1 MSVGK
6 KLEEME
12 PLYIDG
18 RNLKWTATVK
28 NYAMIC
34 SKNQAYNYHMI
45 QICHFWIYTQEK

>member
-1 MSVGK
+1 MKTNSGCLFKKKKVMSVGK

-34 SKNQAYNYHMI
+34 SKNQA
-45 QICHFWIYTQEK
+45 